1 MRPPL
6 RASIAGALLT
16 LSLVASAGCQREPET
31 PPSTLHDE
39 HRQILSRLADL
50 ERKIDRLAARPAGAA
65 ARAMGPDPSRTYSL
79 PVEGSPV
86 RGPAEAPI
94 TIVEFADYQC
104 PYCARSEALIEEA
117 LKAYPDQA
125 RFVFKHFP
133 LTSSHPQALPAA
145 LAAVAAQ
152 RQGKFWEMHALLFA
166 NQRALAPE
174 QLEEYARRL
183 GLDMDRFRADMAAED
198 VKAQVE
204 ADRRLARRAGVRGT
218 PTVFV
223 NGRLLQDR
231 TLEGF
236 RQLIEPMLARA
247 SARATARASAADS
260 DR

>member
-1 MRPPL
+1 MRPL
-6 RASIAGALLT
+6 TQTFATAALLIA
-16 LSLVASAGCQREPET
+16 SLTGSTGCGKDEET
-31 PPSTLHDE
+31 SRDHDE

-50 ERKIDRLAARPAGAA
+50 ERKIDRLASRPGGQQQ
-65 ARAMGPDPSRTYSL
+65 RAMGPDPSRTYSL
-79 PVEGSPV
+79 PVERSAV
-86 RGPAEAPI
+86 KGPAEAPI

-104 PYCARSEALIEEA
+104 PYCARSEAMINEA
-117 LKAYPDQA
+117 LAAYPTQA

-133 LTSSHPQALPAA
+133 LTSSHPQAMPAA

-152 RQGKFWEMHALLFA
+152 RQGKFWEMHEILFA

-174 QLEEYARRL
+174 QITEYARKL
-183 GLDMDRFRADMAAED
+183 GLDMARFEADMQSEE

-204 ADRRLARRAGVRGT
+204 EDRRLARRAGVRGT

-231 TLEGF
+231 SLDGF
-236 RQLIEPMLARA
+236 RQLIEPMLSRPARP
-247 SARATARASAADS
+247 ARETPS